1 MNQSPYRKEWLVG
14 TSIARGFMGMSPGE
28 RIPTISEYSNLFSC
42 SRGIIQNAL
51 NFLETEE
58 AVILDKQ
65 GKRGT
70 FLKEKNEHLLLQ
82 YSGLTHITA
91 SMPPPLNS
99 HFAGLA
105 TGICQGMSRSEVP
118 FTFAFVQGAKARM
131 EALTRGSYDFIVAT
145 EYAAKKYVEEHSEV
159 EIAFYLKDSIY
170 SLPYKLYINKPGK
183 TEIEDGMT
191 LAVDPYSYDQITLT
205 KKVCEGKDV
214 VIKEM
219 PVISASY
226 AFYSGQ
232 VDAIVFRDGIDNRN
246 QQFLN
251 AVLKMD
257 TIVSPKE
264 ISEIRI
270 DFKENEE
277 MMVPVVMVN
286 KSNYG
291 IADILKNYLDGNLVG
306 YIQSQVL
313 EGQMAPRFY

>member
-1 MNQSPYRKEWLVG
+1 MNQSPYRKELLVG
-14 TSIARGFMGMSPGE
+14 TSIAKGFMGMTSGE
-28 RIPTISEYSNLFSC
+28 RIPTISQYSSEFSC
-42 SRGIIQNAL
+42 SRGIVQNSL
-51 NFLETEE
+51 NFLEKEE

-65 GKRGT
+65 GKKGT
-70 FLKEKNEHLLLQ
+70 FLKEKNDHLLIQ

-118 FTFAFVQGAKARM
+118 FTFAFVQGAEARM
-131 EALTRGSYDFIVAT
+131 DALLRGSYDFIVAT
-145 EYAAKKYVEEHSEV
+145 EYAAKQYVSEHPEV
-159 EIAFYLKDSIY
+159 EIAFQFKDSIY

-191 LAVDPYSYDQITLT
+191 IAVDPYSFDQVTLT
-205 KKVCEGKDV
+205 KRLCEGKNV
-214 VIKEM
+214 IIKEM
-219 PVISASY
+219 PVISSSY

-232 VDAIVFRDGIDNRN
+232 VDAIVFRDGTDNRN
-246 QQFLN
+246 KQFLN

-257 TIVSPKE
+257 TIVSPND
-264 ISEIRI
+264 ISEIEI
-270 DFKENEE
+270 NLKENEA
-277 MMVPVVMVN
+277 MKVPVVMVN
-286 KSNYG
+286 KNNYG
-291 IADILKNYLDGNLVG
+291 ITGILKNYLDGNLVG